1 MGLPEIVQVAREISV
16 MVRVQGPDPKGLK
29 MRNHAFHQYQS
40 GITTLSASGMLVSKG
55 LYNVGLAIRALG
67 DDNQSGALVVTVAS
81 VVEPFLSLWHRENNS
96 KGHPELISGA
106 QIDILV
112 ENTMGAEDTEGLDRE
127 VPCWLSAQLLTL
139 VDVPGSSLALQ
150 ALVEASSGLLGH
162 GWEIGWSLASND
174 SSAQNFTGIQ
184 SQRPMALEESANP
197 SFIGK
202 SLTKFA
208 VLGVPLFSQNL
219 PNITVSPSIKR
230 GDFLLAAGSPFGI
243 HSPAH
248 FINSISVG
256 TIANICPPGSPD
268 KSFLMADIRCL
279 PGMEGGPILDKNAD
293 LIGILIRPLRQ
304 KASGA
309 EVQLLVPWEAIATAR
324 AYMLPEELKKAGLR
338 NCHNLGNPNNQGKA
352 FIYNSDL
359 KGPINSIVKDP
370 SCPSS
375 ATLEKAMASV
385 CLVSV
390 NDAAWASGILLNS
403 EGLIM
408 TNAHLL
414 EPWRFGKA
422 TLSGK
427 ENGIKSGCPRPSGR
441 NTKQGSEDMGPSI
454 SGFGGCF
461 TEDKF
466 AKYSSSS
473 LYSGHKNIRIRL
485 NHTRPWIWCDA
496 KVVYISSGPL
506 DVALLQL
513 IHAPNQ
519 LSPVIVDFASPPL
532 GSKAYVIGHGLFG
545 PRCGLFPSVS
555 VGVVAKVVKAKRS
568 CFSLSV
574 IKEYAGDIPA
584 MLETTAAVHPGAS
597 GGLVVNFGGCMIGLI
612 TSNARR
618 HGGGTV
624 IPHLNFSIPCAAL
637 APIFKFSQ
645 DMRDP
650 TVLQDLDQPNAEISS
665 IWALMPSLAPK
676 PHPALPH
683 STPQDKMKEG
693 KGSRFA
699 KFISDTDIFKSST
712 GDSKPGKLPLENV
725 LSKL

>member
-40 GITTLSASGMLVSKG
+40 GITTLSASGMLVPKV
-55 LYNVGLAIRALG
+55 LYGSGLASRVLG
-67 DDNQSGALVVTVAS
+67 NDNWSGALVVTAAS

-96 KGHPELISGA
+96 KGQPELISGA

-112 ENTMGAEDTEGLDRE
+112 ENTMRAEDTEGLDRE
-127 VPCWLSAQLLTL
+127 VPSWRSAQLLML

-150 ALVEASSGLLGH
+150 SLVEASSGLVGH
-162 GWEIGWSLASND
+162 GWEIGWSLASIN

-197 SFIGK
+197 SLMGK

-208 VLGVPLFSQNL
+208 VLGVPLFPENL
-219 PNITVSPSIKR
+219 PNIAVSPSIKR
-230 GDFLLAAGSPFGI
+230 GEFLLAAGSPFGI
-243 HSPAH
+243 LSPVH

-256 TIANICPPGSPD
+256 TIANIYPPGSPNR
-268 KSFLMADIRCL
+268 SLLMADIRCL
-279 PGMEGGPILDKNAD
+279 PGMEGGPVLDKNAD

-309 EVQLLVPWEAIATAR
+309 EVQLLVPWEAIATAC
-324 AYMLPEELKKAGLR
+324 ADVLPEEPKKAGLG
-338 NCHNLGNPNNQGKA
+338 NHHNLGNPNNQGKA

-359 KGPINSIVKDP
+359 NGPVNSIVEDP
-370 SCPSS
+370 SCHSS

-385 CLVSV
+385 CLVTV
-390 NDAAWASGILLNS
+390 NDAAWASGVLLNS

-422 TLSGK
+422 TVSSK
-427 ENGIKSGCPRPSGR
+427 ENRIKSGRPRPSGGIEM
-441 NTKQGSEDMGPSI
+441 QESEHMGPSI
-454 SGFGGCF
+454 SGFGECF

-473 LYSGHKNIRIRL
+473 PYSGHKNIRVRL
-485 NHTRPWIWCDA
+485 DHTRPWIWCDA
-496 KVVYISSGPL
+496 KVVYISKGPL

-513 IHAPNQ
+513 VHAPDQ
-519 LSPVIVDFASPPL
+519 LSPVIMDSASPPL

-545 PRCGLFPSVS
+545 PRCGLSPSVS

-568 CFSLSV
+568 CSSLSV
-574 IKEYAGDIPA
+574 IREDAGDIPA

-597 GGLVVNFGGCMIGLI
+597 GGLVVNFDGCMIGLI
-612 TSNARR
+612 TSNAR

-650 TVLQDLDQPNAEISS
+650 MVLQDLDRPNAEISS

-676 PHPALPH
+676 PHPRLPH
-683 STPQDKMKEG
+683 SVPQENMKEG

-712 GDSKPGKLPLENV
+712 GDSKPGKLPLQNMR
-725 LSKL
+725 SKL

>member
-1 MGLPEIVQVAREISV
+1 MGLPEIVEVARKISV

-40 GITTLSASGMLVSKG
+40 GITTLSASGMLLPDG
-55 LYNVGLAIRALG
+55 LYDVGLASRVRG
-67 DDNQSGALVVTVAS
+67 DDNWSGAVVVTVAS
-81 VVEPFLSLWHRENNS
+81 VVEPFLSLRRRENNS
-96 KGHPELISGA
+96 KGQPELISGA

-112 ENTMGAEDTEGLDRE
+112 EKTTRAEDTEGLDRE
-127 VPCWLSAQLLTL
+127 DPCWLSARLLTL

-150 ALVEASSGLLGH
+150 SLVEASSGLLGH

-197 SFIGK
+197 SLMGK

-208 VLGVPLFSQNL
+208 VLGVPLFSENL
-219 PNITVSPSIKR
+219 PNIAVSPSIKR

-243 HSPAH
+243 LSPVH

-256 TIANICPPGSPD
+256 TIANIYPPGSPNR
-268 KSFLMADIRCL
+268 SLLMADIRCL
-279 PGMEGGPILDKNAD
+279 PGMEGGPVLDKSAD

-309 EVQLLVPWEAIATAR
+309 EVQLLVPWEAVATAC
-324 AYMLPEELKKAGLR
+324 ANVLPEEPKKAGLG
-338 NCHNLGNPNNQGKA
+338 NGHNLGNPNSQGKA
-352 FIYNSDL
+352 FINNSDL
-359 KGPINSIVKDP
+359 NGPVNSIVKNP

-375 ATLEKAMASV
+375 VTLEKAMASV
-385 CLVSV
+385 CLVTV
-390 NDAAWASGILLNS
+390 NDAAWASGVLLNS

-422 TLSGK
+422 SVSSI
-427 ENGIKSGCPRPSGR
+427 ENGIKSGYPRPSGG
-441 NTKQGSEDMGPSI
+441 NKKQESEDMGPSI
-454 SGFGGCF
+454 SGFGECV

-466 AKYSSSS
+466 VKYSSSS
-473 LYSGHKNIRIRL
+473 LYSGHKNIRVRL
-485 NHTRPWIWCDA
+485 DHTRPWIWCDA
-496 KVVYISSGPL
+496 KVVYISKGPL

-513 IHAPNQ
+513 VHAPDR
-519 LSPVIVDFASPPL
+519 LSPVTMDFASPPL

-568 CFSLSV
+568 SSSLSV
-574 IKEYAGDIPA
+574 IKEDAGDIPA

-597 GGLVVNFGGCMIGLI
+597 GGLVVNFDGCMIGLI
-612 TSNARR
+612 TSNAR

-637 APIFKFSQ
+637 ASIFKFSEDMQ
-645 DMRDP
+645 DA
-650 TVLQDLDQPNAEISS
+650 TVLQDLDRPNAEISS

-683 STPQDKMKEG
+683 SIPQINTKEG

-712 GDSKPGKLPLENV
+712 GDSKPGKFPFQNIR
-725 LSKL
+725 SKL

>member
-1 MGLPEIVQVAREISV
+1 MGLPEIVQVARKISV

-40 GITTLSASGMLVSKG
+40 GITTLSASGMLVPNG
-55 LYNVGLAIRALG
+55 LHDVGLASRVLG
-67 DDNQSGALVVTVAS
+67 DDNRSGAVIITVAS
-81 VVEPFLSLWHRENNS
+81 VVEPFLSLRHRENNS
-96 KGHPELISGA
+96 KGQPELISGA

-112 ENTMGAEDTEGLDRE
+112 EKSTRAEDTEGLDRE
-127 VPCWLSAQLLTL
+127 VPGWLSAQLLTL

-150 ALVEASSGLLGH
+150 SLVEASSGLLGH

-184 SQRPMALEESANP
+184 GQRPMALEESANP
-197 SFIGK
+197 SLMGK

-208 VLGVPLFSQNL
+208 VLGVPLFSENL
-219 PNITVSPSIKR
+219 PNIAVSPSIKR

-243 HSPAH
+243 LSPIH

-256 TIANICPPGSPD
+256 TIANIYPPGSPNR
-268 KSFLMADIRCL
+268 SLLMADIRCL
-279 PGMEGGPILDKNAD
+279 PGMEGGPIFDKNTD

-309 EVQLLVPWEAIATAR
+309 EVQLLVPWEAIATAC
-324 AYMLPEELKKAGLR
+324 ADVLPEEPKKAGLG
-338 NCHNLGNPNNQGKA
+338 NSYSLGNPNNQGKA

-359 KGPINSIVKDP
+359 NGPLNSINENP

-385 CLVSV
+385 CLVTV
-390 NDAAWASGILLNS
+390 NDAAWASGVLLNS

-422 TLSGK
+422 TVSSK
-427 ENGIKSGCPRPSGR
+427 ENVIKLGFPRPSGGNR
-441 NTKQGSEDMGPSI
+441 KQESEDMGPSI
-454 SGFGGCF
+454 SGFAECF

-466 AKYSSSS
+466 INYSSSS
-473 LYSGHKNIRIRL
+473 LYSGHKNIRVRL
-485 NHTRPWIWCDA
+485 DHTRPWIWCDA
-496 KVVYISSGPL
+496 KVVYISKGPL

-513 IHAPNQ
+513 VQAPDQ
-519 LSPVIVDFASPPL
+519 LSPVIMDFASPPL

-568 CFSLSV
+568 FSSLSV
-574 IKEYAGDIPA
+574 LMEEAEDIPT

-597 GGLVVNFGGCMIGLI
+597 GGLVVNFDGCMIGLI
-612 TSNARR
+612 TSNAR

-637 APIFKFSQ
+637 ASIFKFSQ

-650 TVLQDLDQPNAEISS
+650 TVLQDLDRPNAEISS

-683 STPQDKMKEG
+683 SIPQDNTKEG

-712 GDSKPGKLPLENV
+712 GDGKPGKLPLQNIR
-725 LSKL
+725 SKL